1 MAPYARVYARDWVD
15 AYNEIIIGAGGRAG
29 KVIMNKEELTE
40 YRNYVLSRY
49 DEWLYTTEKRGASY
63 GECAYFE
70 SLTEKELDE
79 MCAELDAE
87 FEKLEKKGA

>member
-1 MAPYARVYARDWVD
+1 
-15 AYNEIIIGAGGRAG
+15 
-29 KVIMNKEELTE
+29 MNKEELTE

-49 DEWLYTTEKRGASY
+49 DEWLYATEKRGASY

-70 SLTEKELDE
+70 SLTEDELDE

-87 FEKLEKKGA
+87 FEKLDKSFIETGACGTYYDWGLNE